1 MPCKIGGKL
10 MVIKRNLYKIA
21 IVIALILMLVST
33 VSASRHGNGNVILK
47 TDSCTGFVDFLK
59 FPACG
64 CDDDFCGCGSFLD
77 PFRHCSHEIE
87 NCTDHKNDNW
97 NAD

>member
-1 MPCKIGGKL
+1 MI
-10 MVIKRNLYKIA
+10 IKRKLYKIA
-21 IVIALILMLVST
+21 LVSIVLVLMLVST
-33 VSASRHGNGNVILK
+33 ACAMRFGKDVILK
-47 TDSCTGFVDFLK
+47 TDPGTVDFLK

-64 CDDDFCGCGSFLD
+64 CDHGFCGCGSFLD

-87 NCTDHKNDNW
+87 NCTDHKNDNR